1 MTADDEDDD
10 PCLVEGEQHPK
21 TLGLRGTKTRWWQE
35 WPSIRGAKREGTVF
49 LFCSFSVTVRD
60 TQSGC
65 QMDLTILNVGNWEM
79 QEEWGSPN
87 GIPVIM
93 RGNDLNWFPKSTIRG
108 HRLYI
113 CFILRP
119 LFNLNTA
126 LNVLH
131 TPPHWQKNLY
141 ILWLCGMIFRQL
153 PRKCFPFKWIL
164 LGAFLEFGT
173 ESQTSHGLAV
183 YRIYL
188 FIAQEEPMSCSRS
201 QSRKCIREFY

>member
-1 MTADDEDDD
+1 MTADDEDND

-49 LFCSFSVTVRD
+49 LFCFFSVTVRD

-113 CFILRP
+113 CRFLIWIRRLMCC
-119 LFNLNTA
+119 T
-126 LNVLH
+126 
-131 TPPHWQKNLY
+131 
-141 ILWLCGMIFRQL
+141 L
-153 PRKCFPFKWIL
+153 PRIDR
-164 LGAFLEFGT
+164 
-173 ESQTSHGLAV
+173 
-183 YRIYL
+183 RIYI
-188 FIAQEEPMSCSRS
+188 FYGCVERYSDSCLGNVFRS
-201 QSRKCIREFY
+201 SGYFWGHF